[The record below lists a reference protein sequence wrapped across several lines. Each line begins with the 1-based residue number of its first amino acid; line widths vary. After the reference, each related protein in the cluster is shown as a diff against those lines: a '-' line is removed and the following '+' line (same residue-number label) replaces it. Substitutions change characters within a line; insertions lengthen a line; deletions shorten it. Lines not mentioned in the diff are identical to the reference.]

1 MEATSLVNPSSFGT
15 LSLSHH
21 GSNSNYYSSFQVRKV
36 LSVRA
41 HLQNHFFDNMKLLV
55 TYDIVII
62 LVGK

>member
-21 GSNSNYYSSFQVRKV
+21 GSNSNYYSSFQVRKI

-41 HLQNHFFDNMKLLV
+41 HLQNFFDNMKLLV
-55 TYDIVII
+55 TYDIVLI

>member
-41 HLQNHFFDNMKLLV
+41 HFCFFDNMKLLV